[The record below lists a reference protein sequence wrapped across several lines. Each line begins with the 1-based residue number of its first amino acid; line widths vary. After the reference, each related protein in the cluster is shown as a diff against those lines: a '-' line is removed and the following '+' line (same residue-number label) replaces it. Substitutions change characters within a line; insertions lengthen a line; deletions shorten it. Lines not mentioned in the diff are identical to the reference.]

1 MNRRPNIALVSILIM
16 LALVAGCAGA
26 YVNMK
31 VEDKGGMTAETLVNN
46 WQNYN
51 VYYLGDFS
59 IPYVVLFDPKDDGKT
74 IKVADRW
81 ERVPSQADARR
92 MVDMIST
99 PGHGL
104 NVPKLWKL
112 LGPDDSVFG
121 YIYTKATMLNTNMV
135 DAQTMLVNY

>member
-1 MNRRPNIALVSILIM
+1 MNRRSNLALASILIV

-31 VEDKGGMTAETLVNN
+31 VEDKGGMAVETLVNN

-51 VYYLGDFS
+51 VYYLGDFAN
-59 IPYVVLFDPKDDGKT
+59 PYVVLFDPKDDGKT

-92 MVDMIST
+92 MVPI
-99 PGHGL
+99 P
-104 NVPKLWKL
+104 P
-112 LGPDDSVFG
+112 
-121 YIYTKATMLNTNMV
+121 
-135 DAQTMLVNY
+135 